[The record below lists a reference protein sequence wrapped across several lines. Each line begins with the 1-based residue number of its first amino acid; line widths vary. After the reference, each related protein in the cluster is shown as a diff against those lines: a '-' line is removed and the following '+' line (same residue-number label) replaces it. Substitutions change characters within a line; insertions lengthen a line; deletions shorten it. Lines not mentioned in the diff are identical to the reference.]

1 KCFTETP
8 GLKPQGANN
17 SSRILGRNLER
28 TQAQRGIINVKSE
41 STFKTIEIQFKLDE
55 PFEETT
61 PDGRETMSIFTLE
74 NGKLVQKQTWGGK
87 ETTIERQIA
96 DDGKLINLVCKY
108 STPCTL
114 CHPMNSLENSISQD
128 NRSVFY
134 LTGLRSY

>member
-1 KCFTETP
+1 MTSPLPLLEKQTH
-8 GLKPQGANN
+8 
-17 SSRILGRNLER
+17 SSVELL
-28 TQAQRGIINVKSE
+28 TM

-96 DDGKLINLVCKY
+96 DDGN
-108 STPCTL
+108 TL
-114 CHPMNSLENSISQD
+114 EKT
-128 NRSVFY
+128 V
-134 LTGLRSY
+134 GL